1 MAKKFLTP
9 LGLVGLTSD
18 PATGSEGQLYFNTT
32 DDVVRVYAN
41 GAWTELSGAGGE
53 GASVIYS
60 ASQPDVTSLNVGTIW
75 VDSDAVIT
83 GGGGGTVTGGPSF
96 QTIITSPVSAS
107 IVAQTSGEILTLVSG
122 SNVYITNAS
131 ANNSITIGVNGIQE
145 QIDNLITSIGPSSA
159 SATASRITAYVKNGS
174 TALAKGV
181 PVYVTGADGTN
192 IIVGPASNASES
204 TSSKTLGFTQ
214 TALNSNQH
222 GYIVLEGS
230 LDGLN
235 TNGATAGDPIWL
247 GETTGTVIYGLANK
261 PKAPNHLVYLGVVSR
276 KNSSNGEIFVKI
288 QNGFELNEL
297 HDVRITSIQN
307 DDLIVYNSASSI
319 WVNSP
324 KQNIINTASAA
335 AVSYLVDGAP
345 EALNTLNEL
354 SEALNDN
361 ADILDTLLTTTAASS
376 TYLPLSAS
384 ASFYR
389 WTKTYSAS
397 ASVISGVDDNSISLS
412 YNAGYIQLF
421 INGVMLDP
429 SEYTATNGTSI
440 TVTAPVLS
448 GEVVDIFAFRNSTS
462 VNTYSQAQIDAKYNN
477 RTRWTKTYSASAT
490 VISGNS
496 DNALPLLYS
505 SGFEEVYLNGILL
518 TPIIDYARTS
528 ASVIT
533 LGSGVITNDVIEIIN
548 TQPFNVADVYNTS
561 QANSTFLTQSSA
573 STTYLTQSSASTTY
587 AIKTDFPADAWIS
600 YTPSLTSS
608 GTTPTLGTG
617 SVATGKY
624 KKIGKTVFGWAKIQ
638 FGSSGVSAGTG
649 IYRISL
655 PIVAASADDQVCG
668 AGILQDSSANTA
680 YTLVPHIPNTGYVQL
695 YQHQTSGATQVVFN
709 DNPINIA
716 ASDRLM
722 IHFTYEVA

>member
-1 MAKKFLTP
+1 MSKKFLTP
-9 LGLVGLTSD
+9 LGLVGLASD

-60 ASQPDVTSLNVGTIW
+60 ASQPDITGLNVGTIW

-83 GGGGGTVTGGPSF
+83 GGGGGGGGTGGPSF
-96 QTIITSPVSAS
+96 QTIVTIPTSAS
-107 IVAQTSGEILTLVSG
+107 VVAQTAGEILTLISG

-131 ANNSITIGVNGIQE
+131 ANNSITIGVTGIQE

-174 TALAKGV
+174 TSLAKGT
-181 PVYVTGADGTN
+181 PVYVTGADGSN
-192 IIVGPASNASES
+192 IIVGPASNLSEP

-214 TALNSNQH
+214 TALSANQH
-222 GYIVLEGS
+222 GYIVIDGTLSGLDTSLAGS
-230 LDGLN
+230 
-235 TNGATAGDPIWL
+235 AGDPIWL
-247 GETTGTVIYGLANK
+247 GATPGTVIYGLANK

-276 KNSSNGEIFVKI
+276 KNSNNGEIFVKI

-297 HDVRITSIQN
+297 HDVRINGIAN

-376 TYLPLSAS
+376 TYLPLSSS

-429 SEYTATNGTSI
+429 SEYTATSGSAI
-440 TVTAPVLS
+440 TVSTPVLL

-462 VNTYSQAQIDAKYNN
+462 VNTYSQAQIDNKYNN
-477 RTRWTKTYSASAT
+477 LTRWKKAYSASAT
-490 VISGNS
+490 VISGVDDNS
-496 DNALPLLYS
+496 NTLSYL
-505 SGFEEVYLNGILL
+505 SGYEQFYLNGILL
-518 TPIIDYARTS
+518 TPITDYARTS
-528 ASVIT
+528 ASVVT
-533 LGSGVITNDVIEIIN
+533 LSTALISGDIVEIIN

-561 QANSTFLTQSSA
+561 QSDNRYEKLIPYSTSTPTSPVTGDMWLDSNSTP
-573 STTYLTQSSASTTY
+573 
-587 AIKTDFPADAWIS
+587 PALKVYD
-600 YTPSLTSS
+600 
-608 GTTPTLGTG
+608 G
-617 SVATGKY
+617 SN
-624 KKIGKTVFGWAKIQ
+624 W
-638 FGSSGVSAGTG
+638 
-649 IYRISL
+649 
-655 PIVAASADDQVCG
+655 
-668 AGILQDSSANTA
+668 
-680 YTLVPHIPNTGYVQL
+680 VQL
-695 YQHQTSGATQVVFN
+695 GAAVDDSQA
-709 DNPINIA
+709 IIA
-716 ASDRLM
+716 GRMFA
-722 IHFTYEVA
+722 